1 VVDFS
6 IFRYRYFMDGLVPRG
21 IAENLR
27 AALADTPVIVVQGP
41 RQSGKSTLVQQ
52 VCDLPYVTLD
62 DSLALSAALQS
73 PEGWLK
79 SFANG
84 AVIDEVQRAPGLM
97 RSIKAVVDKDRRP
110 GRFVLTGSANVLLL
124 PKLSD
129 SLAGRM
135 EVFTL
140 WPLSQQEIN
149 RSQVGFVDRWLSG
162 ALENS
167 SQVSADQILS
177 GGFPEPVSRATAPR
191 RKAWFQSY
199 IRALMD
205 RDVRDLAQ
213 IEGLHSLPN
222 LLQVLAKNPYSVQN
236 ITQLSRDTGIPATS
250 LTRYLSLLEAVYLIH
265 PIPAWTALQ
274 NGKAAKTNRV
284 AFADLGVWNYLTGGP
299 HLPVAAWEN
308 FVAMELVKQAA
319 KCENEY
325 EVMHFRSTRQ
335 YSVPVV
341 IGLGDGR
348 IMGIT
353 VIDREVAAPS
363 DFEGLRFL
371 RDVAGEP
378 FAKGC
383 VLTLGT
389 QQGFVDEQLS
399 FAPLSTLWSI

>member
-1 VVDFS
+1 MVDFS
-6 IFRYRYFMDGLVPRG
+6 ILEYYDFMDGLVPRG
-21 IAENLR
+21 IADGLK
-27 AALADTPVIVVQGP
+27 AALLDTPVVVLQGP

-73 PEGWLK
+73 PESWLK

-84 AVIDEVQRAPGLM
+84 AVIDEVQRAPSLM

-140 WPLSQQEIN
+140 WPLSQQEIA
-149 RSQVGFVDRWLSG
+149 RSQTGFVDQWLNGSIQQG
-162 ALENS
+162 LS
-167 SQVSADQILS
+167 ISKDQILA
-177 GGFPEPVSRATAPR
+177 GGFPEPVGRATASR

-250 LTRYLSLLEAVYLIH
+250 LTRYLSLLEAVYLIQSV
-265 PIPAWTALQ
+265 PAWTALQ
-274 NGKAAKTNRV
+274 NGKAAKTSRV
-284 AFADLGVWNYLTGGP
+284 AFADLGVWNYLSGGT
-299 HLPVAAWEN
+299 HLPLAAWEN

-319 KCENEY
+319 SCNTEY
-325 EVMHFRSTRQ
+325 EVMHFRSVRQ

-341 IGLGDGR
+341 IGFADGR
-348 IMGIT
+348 IMGVT
-353 VIDREVAAPS
+353 VVDREEAEPS

-371 RDVAGEP
+371 RDVAGHA
-378 FAKGC
+378 FTKGC
-383 VLTLGT
+383 VMTLGT

-399 FAPLSTLWSI
+399 HLPISMLWSG